1 MSKMEIFDKVS
12 DTIVSVSKDAAQKA
26 KDLSDLARIRMDIRA
41 KEDYINK
48 QYQEMGKAYYEEHK
62 DDSEP
67 VYEQIVLV
75 KDAEEVLEE
84 LKQQLGQ
91 IKGVQRC
98 PQCGKDMPLDADYCS
113 KCGAKLNIFEEE
125 E

>member
-1 MSKMEIFDKVS
+1 MEIFDKVS